1 MKRISAASAGLV
13 VLTLVTCLSA
23 GARASQVVAGKIT
36 DLTKADVAFTGT
48 CAKVEPMVRRIGA
61 KGKVF
66 ATKYTFDVEDVI
78 KGDVPK
84 SFSFTHLGGSRSAAR
99 ELGMAYI
106 PGMPVFTAG
115 KRYTVF
121 LGSES
126 KGGLRGVISLGVGK
140 FNFVEGS
147 GGKVQVVND
156 YGNKSLFT
164 GLPSNAKVNKALTVG
179 GVKAGAEPG
188 PMDYESFKSM
198 FKELDR
204 KE

>member
-1 MKRISAASAGLV
+1 M
-13 VLTLVTCLSA
+13 TCLSA
-23 GARASQVVAGKIT
+23 ESWASQVVAGKIT

-48 CAKVEPMVRRIGA
+48 CVAAEPMAKRFGA
-61 KGKVF
+61 KGNIL

-78 KGDVPK
+78 KGDVPA
-84 SFSFTHLGGSRSAAR
+84 SFTFTHLGGSRFAAR
-99 ELGMAYI
+99 QFRLAYI

-121 LGSES
+121 LGSETAL
-126 KGGLRGVISLGVGK
+126 GFRGVISLGVGK
-140 FNFVEGS
+140 FNFVEGP

-164 GLPSNAKVNKALTVG
+164 GLPSTSKVNKALSVG

-188 PMDYESFKSM
+188 PIDYESFKEM